1 MDPIWNHFCPFYSKY
16 EKKIL
21 NNYFV
26 LDFNEK
32 LTTSFSVK
40 FEKRGLQPPV
50 FVKPIGT
57 PSVVPVSNCFYFKSG
72 VSQLDMVTVLILQH
86 FAGITV
92 PMFLIAS

>member
-1 MDPIWNHFCPFYSKY
+1 VISFPKNVHVDPIWNHFRPFYSKY

-50 FVKPIGT
+50 FVKPIDT
-57 PSVVPVSNCFYFKSG
+57 PVVVPVSNCFLFRIRCFIVGYG
-72 VSQLDMVTVLILQH
+72 N
-86 FAGITV
+86 
-92 PMFLIAS
+92 